1 MSALRRGEWAFLALI
16 VIYSFIPAVVG
27 LFRVPELFGGLA
39 LVPQNARAL
48 SAPTPIV
55 LHILSSS
62 LFCLL
67 GAVQFLPSVRRRHA
81 ATHRNLGRLVAAA
94 GCLSALSGLWMTLV
108 FTFPPALQGPLL
120 FWVRIAVG
128 GAMVG
133 FIVRAV
139 VAIRARD
146 TAVHRAAMLR
156 AYAIGQGA
164 STQALLFLTALA
176 VFGTELVGLQRD
188 VAMTMAWAINMIA
201 AEGLIRRV
209 PAPRTKPTRA
219 AQRSSRSHPARE
231 PQ

>member
-1 MSALRRGEWAFLALI
+1 MPALQRGEWAFLALI
-16 VIYSFIPAVVG
+16 LVYSFIPAVVG
-27 LFRVPELFGGLA
+27 LFRVPELIGGPA

-67 GAVQFLPSVRRRHA
+67 GAGQFLPSVRRRHA
-81 ATHRNLGRLVAAA
+81 AMHRNLGRLVAAA

-128 GAMVG
+128 VAMFG

-139 VAIRARD
+139 IAIRARD

-164 STQALLFLTALA
+164 STQTLVFLTALA
-176 VFGTELVGLQRD
+176 VFGTELLGLQRD
-188 VAMTMAWAINMIA
+188 IAMTLAWAINLIV
-201 AEGLIRRV
+201 AELLVRRI
-209 PAPRTKPTRA
+209 PAPRTVPKLA
-219 AQRSSRSHPARE
+219 AAGPYRRRPARE